1 MAATAAVVSLT
12 ALPSG
17 PAGAQS
23 ANPGGFSDVTADAYY
38 AAPVTDLAARGV
50 FAGTECD
57 DGFCPAAPMD
67 RKTMAV
73 WIVRVLDGADPRPVT
88 LSRFDDVDAASFHAP
103 FIERMAELEI
113 TTGCGDGSGFCPD
126 RSVTR
131 AQMAAFISRAH
142 KLPEGPDPGFGDI
155 GADVWYSVYVARL
168 AASGITVGCDDG
180 TVFCPDRETTRGQMA
195 AFLHR
200 AETRA
205 ADPQV
210 PESFSIPQG
219 PRGNDTLISA
229 ARGRTCAVR
238 LDSGVACWGSDSLRE
253 RFALAG
259 LRNVVAISLSDDP
272 NLGLHACALH
282 SDGTISCWGAGGD
295 GQLGQGDTNDYYLP
309 VTVPGI
315 SDAVAVSA
323 GASHTCALHRDG
335 GVSCWGRN
343 HHSQLGDGTTRPSYS
358 PQRVPGLSDAV
369 TVAVSSGLSCAVHRD
384 GSLWCWGWPVT
395 SEEADSGPRRFEGPA
410 AFTSVSLGWT
420 YLCATS
426 VAGDVYC
433 WLNGDTPAQAY
444 RFPNLADVV
453 QVSAGFQN
461 VCGLH
466 RDGGVSC
473 VGRNDAGEIGDG
485 STTYRDQPVR
495 LVGITD
501 AVAVS
506 LAVGDPG
513 VNPHACALHADG
525 SASCWGANGSG
536 QLGDGTTDNRLVPTR
551 ANPVATIPAEQAPTT
566 ADELLKAWMEALVQ
580 EREAQYP
587 WIRVAWD
594 RARDR
599 TEAIQS
605 VGVAGRVF
613 HYCYASARGFGCAV
627 EDMHISELSAG
638 TAVHELLH
646 VYDLHTGLATGK
658 AWGAVQ
664 LYFATTYP
672 GCWADGDTNGA
683 EILADTVSHV
693 MVPDAWLT
701 YYQSSG
707 CPALPAP
714 SEPTAEAEQVVLQ
727 GLAGQVPDW
736 YRDNITN
743 GAELWAAWL
752 RGPSLP
758 ALANLKDEFGGLCS
772 TDWLTYP
779 LDPQRFPP
787 ADTNPFRDGGC

>member
-1 MAATAAVVSLT
+1 MNRVSLRRCIAAAAATAAVVSLT
-12 ALPSG
+12 AMPSG
-17 PAGAQS
+17 PAGAQP
-23 ANPGGFSDVTADAYY
+23 ANPGGFSDVAADAYY
-38 AAPVTDLAARGV
+38 AVPVAELTARGV

-73 WIVRVLDGADPRPVT
+73 WIVRVLDGADPRPATV
-88 LSRFDDVDAASFHAP
+88 SRFDDVDAAGFHAP
-103 FIERMAELEI
+103 FIERMAELAI

-131 AQMAAFISRAH
+131 AQMAAFISRAYE
-142 KLPEGPDPGFGDI
+142 LPERPDPGFSDI
-155 GADVWYSVYVARL
+155 GADVWYSAYVARL

-205 ADPQV
+205 ADPQM

-229 ARGRTCAVR
+229 SRDRTCAVR
-238 LDSGVACWGSDSLRE
+238 LDGGVACWGRDSLRE

-259 LRNVVAISLSDDP
+259 LRNVVAISLSDGP
-272 NLGLHACALH
+272 NFGLHACALH

-295 GQLGQGDTNDYYLP
+295 GQLGQGDTNDY
-309 VTVPGI
+309 
-315 SDAVAVSA
+315 
-323 GASHTCALHRDG
+323 
-335 GVSCWGRN
+335 
-343 HHSQLGDGTTRPSYS
+343 
-358 PQRVPGLSDAV
+358 
-369 TVAVSSGLSCAVHRD
+369 
-384 GSLWCWGWPVT
+384 
-395 SEEADSGPRRFEGPA
+395 
-410 AFTSVSLGWT
+410 
-420 YLCATS
+420 
-426 VAGDVYC
+426 
-433 WLNGDTPAQAY
+433 
-444 RFPNLADVV
+444 
-453 QVSAGFQN
+453 
-461 VCGLH
+461 
-466 RDGGVSC
+466 SC

-495 LVGITD
+495 LAGITD

-506 LAVGDPG
+506 LAVGDPS
-513 VNPHACALHADG
+513 VNPHTCALHADG

-551 ANPVATIPAEQAPTT
+551 ANPGVTIPAEQAPTT
-566 ADELLKAWMEALVQ
+566 ADELLRTWMEALVQ

-587 WIRVAWD
+587 WMRVAWD
-594 RARDR
+594 RARDG
-599 TEAIQS
+599 TEAIQGG
-605 VGVAGRVF
+605 GVAGVVF
-613 HYCYASARGFGCAV
+613 HYCFVSASDFGCVV
-627 EDMHISELSAG
+627 EDMHLSDLSVG

-646 VYDLHTGLATGK
+646 VYDLHTGLAPST

-672 GCWADGDTNGA
+672 GCWVAGDTHGA

-701 YYQSSG
+701 YYQSSSG

-714 SEPTAEAEQVVLQ
+714 SEPTAEAEQVVSQ

-787 ADTNPFRDGGC
+787 ADSNPFQDGGC